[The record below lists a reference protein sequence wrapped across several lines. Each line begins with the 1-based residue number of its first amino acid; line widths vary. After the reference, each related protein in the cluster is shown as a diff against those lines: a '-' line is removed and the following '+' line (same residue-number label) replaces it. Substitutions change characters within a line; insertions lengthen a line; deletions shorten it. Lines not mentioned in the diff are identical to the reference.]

1 MAALSQEK
9 IDLIKEVYKRIGTYS
24 GTAKE
29 VGCSPATVK
38 KYVVGASQTKV
49 ADKPKREPTKFV
61 GEIISAYSNNLKDF
75 ANWADMCNLSK
86 EEFAEVMLFGEEI

>member
-38 KYVVGASQTKV
+38 KYVVGASQVKS
-49 ADKPKREPTKFV
+49 ADKPKREPIPFS
-61 GEIISAYSNNLKDF
+61 GEVVESYQNNLSNCV
-75 ANWADMCNLSK
+75 NWADICTLSK
-86 EEFAEVMLFGEEI
+86 EEFEEVMLFGEEI